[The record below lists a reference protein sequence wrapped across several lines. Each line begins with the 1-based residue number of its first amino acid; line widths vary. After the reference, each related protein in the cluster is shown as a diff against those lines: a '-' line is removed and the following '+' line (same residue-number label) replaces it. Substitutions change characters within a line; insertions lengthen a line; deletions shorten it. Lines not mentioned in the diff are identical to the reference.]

1 MVATAQTWLACR
13 VVNDAVH
20 STPATSDADV
30 ADILRGVL
38 RNVSMGSE
46 DFESAVTN
54 LLRTISSTSSSG
66 QWLLAHTF
74 QSFSQSAVAP
84 PLG

>member
-1 MVATAQTWLACR
+1 M
-13 VVNDAVH
+13 H
-20 STPATSDADV
+20 SKPAASESDV

-46 DFESAVTN
+46 DFESAVTS

-66 QWLLAHTF
+66 Q
-74 QSFSQSAVAP
+74 SVNI
-84 PLG
+84 